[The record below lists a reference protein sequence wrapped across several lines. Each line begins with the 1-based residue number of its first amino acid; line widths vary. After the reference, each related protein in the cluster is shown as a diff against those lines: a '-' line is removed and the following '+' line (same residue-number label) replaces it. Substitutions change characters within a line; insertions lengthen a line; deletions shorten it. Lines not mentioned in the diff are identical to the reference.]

1 MIRNNI
7 LKGIL
12 CVLYCIVVDTN
23 MVASDT
29 FSKYPLRTI
38 PYKYE

>member
-29 FSKYPLRTI
+29 FSKYPLRTM
-38 PYKYE
+38 PYKDE